1 MTCKQCLHYEVCVK
15 LGKPSLYGI
24 NQEIGCSAY
33 KDKIK
38 WVEKKNGKWVKN
50 YQNDNIVYCDQC
62 YMPQD
67 MPTPFCH
74 SCGAEMV
81 YEANVHTANYLS

>member
-1 MTCKQCLHYEVCVK
+1 MADCKQCLHYKICEYVSV
-15 LGKPSLYGI
+15 LGKT
-24 NQEIGCSAY
+24 C
-33 KDKIK
+33 KDFKDRTK
-38 WVEKKNGKWVKN
+38 WAEKKIGKWDKN
-50 YQNDNIVYCDQC
+50 HLNDNIVYCDQC

-81 YEANVHTANYLS
+81 QE